1 MVEIMTSKLYEI
13 LKKAQNG
20 SEEHVIELYNKFL
33 PLIKGYGRKLN
44 YEEAESDLIIFLLEY
59 INKANFDKFR
69 NRSDGEIVNYIKLLF
84 KNKSID
90 ILRKLMNKKIETKII
105 DTEIIYNDDYKNLE
119 EEYIFS
125 LMKNLNDTQK
135 KIIIG
140 RYIYGYSDDELSKIF
155 KISRQAVYK
164 QRKKA
169 IELIKIEIAKIKH
182 D

>member
-1 MVEIMTSKLYEI
+1 MTSNLYEI
-13 LKKAQNG
+13 LKRAQNG
-20 SEEHVIELYNKFL
+20 SEEQVIELYYKFL
-33 PLIKGYGRKLN
+33 SLIKRYGKKLN
-44 YEEAESDLIIFLLEY
+44 YEEAETDLIIFLLEY

-84 KNKSID
+84 KNKYID

-105 DTEIIYNDDYKNLE
+105 DTEIIYNDYYKNLE

-135 KIIIG
+135 KTIIG
-140 RYIYGYSDDELSKIF
+140 RYIYDYSDDELSKIF

-169 IELIKIEIAKIKH
+169 N

>member
-1 MVEIMTSKLYEI
+1 
-13 LKKAQNG
+13 
-20 SEEHVIELYNKFL
+20 
-33 PLIKGYGRKLN
+33 
-44 YEEAESDLIIFLLEY
+44 
-59 INKANFDKFR
+59 
-69 NRSDGEIVNYIKLLF
+69 
-84 KNKSID
+84 
-90 ILRKLMNKKIETKII
+90 MNKKIETKII

-169 IELIKIEIAKIKH
+169 IELIKIEIAK
-182 D
+182 